1 MGLAIEARTMM
12 YHRLMKTRTWSIALG
27 LVLVAACKGDSG
39 KSLEPAVFGKAVAP
53 PGDLAKIKVGMPVP
67 EARKAAGSL
76 VPRDKDSYKTSSS
89 PYSGMKYSVGVD
101 EDTNKIDQ
109 VRIFIPE
116 SAKEMLT
123 TAWGPPVEA
132 TCMDEPCWYWF
143 DPTTQIRAK
152 AKPDSIRRTK
162 GIGVEFYNYLPIE
175 KLLGAKPGM
184 LGFETTPV
192 IGAPLEELRKAYPG
206 VLVEQKEDKEKGD
219 SELTW
224 FELPPTPYETYW
236 TRVYAHPVGGTIAD
250 VSISINYR
258 EFPKAKDEILAA
270 FEKAWGKGTEIKD
283 YSERTT
289 LVWLDPTTGRR
300 AHLDATMIE
309 GSMDLKIKSYTPVEK
324 FLGEGT
330 DKLGWETA
338 SLIGQTEADIEK
350 AYPQYVE
357 KSSDGSVMLKAPGT
371 EWEDYTLVQFHKDD
385 QGKVKQ
391 FVFSLSYRS
400 NPAAKDTIK
409 AALQKKWGAGTEVEE
424 YGRKSLV
431 LQEAN
436 PRVVVQ
442 EDDITKGWDV
452 EIGSD

>member
-1 MGLAIEARTMM
+1 MM
-12 YHRLMKTRTWSIALG
+12 YHRPMKTRTWAMAL
-27 LVLVAACKGDSG
+27 VVVVAACKGDSG

-53 PGDLAKIKVGMPVP
+53 PGDLGKIKVGMPVP

-76 VPRDKDSYKTSSS
+76 VPDDKDSYKTTSS

-101 EDTNKIDQ
+101 EDTGKIDQ

-116 SAKEMLT
+116 SAKDMLAK
-123 TAWGPPVEA
+123 AWGPAIEA

-143 DPTTQIRAK
+143 DPTTQTRAK
-152 AKPDSIRRTK
+152 AKPDKIRRTK
-162 GIGVEFYNYLPIE
+162 GIGVEFYTYLPME
-175 KLLGAKPGM
+175 KLLGAKPGS

-192 IGAPLEELRKAYPG
+192 LGASLEEVRKAYPG
-206 VLVEQKEDKEKGD
+206 VFVEQKEDKAKGN
-219 SELTW
+219 SELSW
-224 FELPPTPYETYW
+224 FELPPTPYEVYW
-236 TRVYAHPVGGTIAD
+236 TRVYAHPAAGKISD
-250 VSISINYR
+250 LSISITYR
-258 EFPKAKDEILAA
+258 DNPKAKDEILAA

-283 YSERTT
+283 YSDRVT
-289 LVWLDPTTGRR
+289 LVWLDPASGRR

-309 GSMDLKIKSYTPVEK
+309 GSMDLKINSYTPVEK
-324 FLGEGT
+324 FLGDGT
-330 DKLGWETA
+330 DKLGWESTPV
-338 SLIGQTEADIEK
+338 IGLTDADLEK
-350 AYPQYVE
+350 TYPQYVD

-391 FVFSLSYRS
+391 YVFSLSYRS

-431 LQEAN
+431 LRDAN
-436 PRVVVQ
+436 PRVVAE
-442 EDDITKGWDV
+442 EDDITKGWDLK
-452 EIGSD
+452 IGSD